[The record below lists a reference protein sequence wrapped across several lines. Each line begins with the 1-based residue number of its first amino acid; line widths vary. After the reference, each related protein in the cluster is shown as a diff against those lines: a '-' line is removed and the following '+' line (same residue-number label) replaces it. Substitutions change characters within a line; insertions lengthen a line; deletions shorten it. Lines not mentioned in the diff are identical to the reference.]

1 MATVL
6 IKIEDQEDGGCLMSA
21 SSDPDI
27 SPNDDECTPAQIAG
41 AMVMK
46 LMDAMLEQAKAE
58 GEGE

>member
-6 IKIEDQEDGGCLMSA
+6 IKIEDQEDGGCSISA

-27 SPNDDECTPAQIAG
+27 SPNDEECTPAQIAG

-46 LMDAMLEQAKAE
+46 VLDAMVHQAGME